1 MEKALYLPVWLA
13 AADRKSEIF
22 RLIRRGPER
31 GLLALTL
38 HEAGTHAT
46 NFTSASALWKYEAGT
61 EPGRVATVIDDIDQH
76 IATAY
81 QRRDRVYRGAT
92 VTSSPLQPSAQ
103 PPTLMDHEM
112 LTAK

>member
-22 RLIRRGPER
+22 RLIRRGPAK

-38 HEAGTHAT
+38 HEAGTLAT
-46 NFTSASALWKYEAGT
+46 NYASASALWKYEAGT
-61 EPGRVATVIDDIDQH
+61 EPGPVDTVIDDIDQH
-76 IATAY
+76 ITTVY

-92 VTSSPLQPSAQ
+92 VTSFPLQPSART
-103 PPTLMDHEM
+103 PKLADREM
-112 LTAK
+112 LMAK